1 MKNTADFDMPAFLR
15 DFLNYIK
22 IIKNKSPNTV
32 LSYFYDLRIFLR
44 FILIYKKKINKNS
57 DFEKIDINLF
67 DNELLKS
74 ITLSDLY
81 EYITYTSSNR
91 SNSAFARARKISSIK
106 SLFKYLTNKVNLLSY
121 NPANELEVPN
131 VRKQLPKF
139 LNLNESIEL
148 LVSIDINGK
157 YYHRDFA
164 MLTLFLNCGIRLSEL
179 VGININDI
187 KDDTLRV
194 VGKGDKERIIY
205 LNSVCVDAID
215 DYIEARPVDGV
226 VDKNALFLSS
236 QKKRIDKRTVQ
247 GIVKKYIAQS
257 GLDTTR
263 YSVHKLRHTAATLM
277 YRNGVDIRALQEILG
292 HTNLNTT
299 QIYTHLDDNSLR
311 SAMNANP
318 LSKFKIKKDKNNE

>member
-1 MKNTADFDMPAFLR
+1 MKNTADFAMPAFLR
-15 DFLNYIK
+15 DFLNYIRT
-22 IIKNKSPNTV
+22 IKNKSPNTV
-32 LSYFYDLRIFLR
+32 LSYFYDLRIFCR
-44 FILIYKKKINKNS
+44 FILIHKKIVNKNS
-57 DFEKIDINLF
+57 DFDKIDITLF
-67 DNELLKS
+67 NNELLHS

-81 EYITYTSSNR
+81 EYITYVSSNR
-91 SNSAFARARKISSIK
+91 SNSPYARARKIASIR

-121 NPANELEVPN
+121 NPSNELETPN
-131 VRKQLPKF
+131 VRKQLPKY

-148 LVSIDINGK
+148 LSCVNGK

-179 VGININDI
+179 VGININDL

-194 VGKGDKERIIY
+194 IGKGDKERMIY
-205 LNSVCVDAID
+205 LNSVCLEAINE
-215 DYIEARPVDGV
+215 YKKVRPVDGV
-226 VDKNALFLSS
+226 IDKEALFLSCN
-236 QKKRIDKRTVQ
+236 KKRIDKTMVQ
-247 GIVKKYIAQS
+247 KIVKKFIGQS

-263 YSVHKLRHTAATLM
+263 YSTHKLRHTAATLM

-311 SAMNANP
+311 EAMNANP
-318 LSKFKIKKDKNNE
+318 LSKVKIKKDKNNE